1 MSDTSEDGFLARGE
15 EGTQA
20 AGSNLA
26 RTLAPG
32 DLVLLTGDV
41 GTGKSTL
48 VRAALRELGVSGAI
62 PSPTFTIGRIYD
74 QPGQRIP
81 AAHLDLYRIG
91 ELDQEDPGLLAGYF
105 GPDRVTFVEW
115 PGGGAVALSEMANR
129 VIEVNIDDTSR
140 ETRRITIRP
149 RDIRVYR

>member
-1 MSDTSEDGFLARGE
+1 MSGAPDHGFLARGE
-15 EGTQA
+15 AGTQA
-20 AGSNLA
+20 AGGELA
-26 RTLAPG
+26 AALEPG
-32 DLVLLTGDV
+32 DLVLLTGEV
-41 GTGKSTL
+41 GAGKSTL
-48 VRAALRELGVSGAI
+48 VRAALRGLGVSGAI

-115 PGGGAVALSEMANR
+115 PGGAEGELIEMATR
-129 VIEVNIDDTSR
+129 VIRVTIDHETR
-140 ETRRITIRP
+140 ESRRITTYWPFIAS
-149 RDIRVYR
+149 